1 MFNAGLKKKKKKKVD
16 NRRTPTALKEYQVK
30 ELMKK
35 RELNSRIQY
44 LVRWESYEDDKFD
57 TWLYEEH
64 ISQSAINGYAEGKS
78 FTKMRASIVAGRH
91 PSDPAY
97 QNHLRMAM
105 WLKGTQSTKSRKRDE
120 KGDGGREGTG
130 GGDSGDRGEGGG
142 DGSDGRGDEKGGSKK
157 RAKCSEAKST
167 LATSRYDDD
176 DTH

>member
-1 MFNAGLKKKKKKKVD
+1 MFNAGVKKKKKKVD

-97 QNHLRMAM
+97 QNHLC
-105 WLKGTQSTKSRKRDE
+105 RKVSLPSVDAHSCVVVVCR
-120 KGDGGREGTG
+120 
-130 GGDSGDRGEGGG
+130 S
-142 DGSDGRGDEKGGSKK
+142 
-157 RAKCSEAKST
+157 
-167 LATSRYDDD
+167 ATSNYRSSLLLLAPPLIVHL
-176 DTH
+176 TLKV